1 MKYMLNT
8 MILAVAVAA
17 ASVLSAEASTIT
29 MAMVTVGDPGNA
41 ADTTGYGAV
50 GYTYQIG
57 KYDVTTAQYTAFLNQ
72 RSAFGLR
79 LGFP

>member
-1 MKYMLNT
+1 MKST
-8 MILAVAVAA
+8 MILAAAVAA
-17 ASVLSAEASTIT
+17 ASVLSARASTIT

-41 ADTTGYGAV
+41 ADTNGYVDV